1 MIKKVLCGLMIFG
14 GVDCEVNGMFFASQ
28 NLGDRYGDTLRVV
41 SEEEEEECLAMYEE
55 GMATD
60 NDTVNLKCAIIGW
73 DEDYKALIKRG
84 IDQAI
89 RGGCVNFKTIYDG
102 AVFKDVFATLAYRLE
117 SLKQYNE
124 AFFWL
129 KVAAVGNSNYLQDA
143 QRVKNEYNKYKK

>member
-1 MIKKVLCGLMIFG
+1 MIKKILCGLMIFG
-14 GVDCEVNGMFFASQ
+14 GVDCEVNGMFFAPQ
-28 NLGDRYGDTLRVV
+28 NLGDGYGNTLRVV
-41 SEEEEEECLAMYEE
+41 SEEEEEECLAMYEK

-60 NDTVNLKCAIIGW
+60 NDTANLKCAIIGR
-73 DEDYKALIKRG
+73 DEDYKALIERG

-89 RGGCVNFKTIYDG
+89 RGNCVNFKTIYDG